1 VARRLGIDRVICP
14 PAAGVASALG
24 LLMAPARIDRVS
36 SIARG
41 LRDTTPSE
49 LETLFVALEGDAA
62 RVMEETLGASAR
74 FRFERAADIRFL
86 GQGFEIVTPLP
97 EGPFGAGTFAQVR
110 AGFVELYRRVFA
122 HVPPVEE
129 IELINLRVAA
139 IETLTERPVRFDGAG
154 REAWKIGVA
163 SRDVWD
169 ATSGKRRRLKV
180 LARDALEP
188 GQDLIGPIVLED
200 ASSTLMIPEGAVAR
214 CDASGNV
221 IVDLKLAGQ
230 TQGAVTLAKTG

>member
-1 VARRLGIDRVICP
+1 VICP

-49 LETLFVALEGDAA
+49 LEILFVALEHDAA
-62 RVMEETLGASAR
+62 RVMEETLGAGAR
-74 FRFERAADIRFL
+74 FTFERAADIRFL
-86 GQGFEIVTPLP
+86 GQGFEIITPLP
-97 EGPFGAGTFAQVR
+97 EGPFDAGAIAQIR
-110 AGFVELYRRVFA
+110 ARFVGLYSRVFA

-139 IETLTERPVRFDGAG
+139 IEKLTERSVRFDGA

-180 LARDALEP
+180 LARDTLGP
-188 GQDLIGPIVLED
+188 GQELIGPIVLED

-221 IVDLKLAGQ
+221 IVDLKPVEQ
-230 TQGAVTLAKTG
+230 TQEAVTLAKTG